1 MTSEEKKEKKG
12 VKKETFIQGILA
24 LMFSQVL
31 IKIFGLV
38 QTLYLTNRDG
48 FADKGNSIYMNGYHI
63 YALLL
68 AISSIGV
75 PNAIAKLV
83 AERLAI
89 GDNKGVQRI
98 FRIALATFAVIG
110 FAGTALLF
118 FGAKHIAFNVLYVP
132 EAEHTIRTLAPAIFF
147 VSISSVMRGYFN
159 GRQEMEATSKSQ
171 TFEQVFKTVLTVAL
185 VEFAVVATNKNT
197 VAMATFAT
205 IATSLATML
214 SFIYLVIFYKRARKH
229 ISIENEPGIESEKG
243 SVKEIVKK
251 ILAVSI
257 PISLSSIL
265 SSINKNIDSFTVVR
279 ILKPKLGETANKLYG
294 ILSGKVD
301 VLTSMPLAFN
311 IAFATA
317 LVPAISAARIK
328 KDTDTINNRISF
340 SLLVTLLIALPCTA
354 GMAIYAEGI
363 LKLLFPAASD
373 GTVLLAISALTIIF
387 TALAQTINGALQ
399 GLGKVKV
406 PAIALGCGVLVK
418 LITNIVLIPID
429 GIYANGAAIGSVLCH
444 IVSFSIVYI
453 TLRRTVKLEFKLHRL
468 IIRPIIA
475 TLIMS
480 AFSYGAYLLVS
491 NVSGIRIATLS
502 AIVIAVISY
511 AISIVLLK
519 IFSKDDILML
529 PKGNTIYNFLVKIKI
544 YE

>member
-1 MTSEEKKEKKG
+1 MTKVKEKKG
-12 VKKETFIQGILA
+12 IKKETFIQGILA

-48 FADKGNSIYMNGYHI
+48 FGDRGNSIYMNGYHI

-83 AERLAI
+83 SERLAI

-98 FRIALATFAVIG
+98 FKIALATFAVIG
-110 FAGTALLF
+110 FIGTIFLF
-118 FGAKHIAFNVLYVP
+118 FGAKYLANAVLCVP
-132 EAEHTIRTLAPAIFF
+132 EAEFTIKTLAPAIFF
-147 VSISSVMRGYFN
+147 VSVSSVMRGYFN

-171 TFEQVFKTVLTVAL
+171 TFEQIFKTILTVAL
-185 VEFAVVATNKNT
+185 VEAVVLMTNKDT
-197 VAMATFAT
+197 VMMATFAT

-214 SFIYLVIFYKRARKH
+214 SFIYLFRFYKKAAKN
-229 ISIENEPGIESEKG
+229 INTENELGVETEKG
-243 SVKEIVKK
+243 SVKSIVKK

-279 ILKPKLGETANKLYG
+279 LLKPKIGDAANSLYG

-301 VLTSMPLAFN
+301 TLTSMPLAFN

-328 KDTDTINNRISF
+328 KDNETINNRISF
-340 SLLVTLLIALPCTA
+340 SLLVTLLIGLPCTA
-354 GMAIYAEGI
+354 GMLVYAEGI
-363 LKLLFPAASD
+363 LKLLFPAASA
-373 GTVLLAISALTIIF
+373 GAILLAISSITIIF

-406 PAIALGCGVLVK
+406 PAIALGCGVFVK
-418 LITNIVLIPID
+418 FLANIILIPIE

-444 IVSFSIVYI
+444 IVSFSIVYY
-453 TLRRTVKLEFKLHRL
+453 TLRKTVKLEFKLHRL
-468 IIRPIIA
+468 IIRPLLATIIMTIVSYIVY
-475 TLIMS
+475 TLFIS
-480 AFSYGAYLLVS
+480 L
-491 NVSGIRIATLS
+491 SGIRIATIL
-502 AIVIAVISY
+502 AIITAVIVY
-511 AISIVLLK
+511 AISIIVLK
-519 IFSKDDILML
+519 IFSKEDILML
-529 PKGNTIYNFLVKIKI
+529 PKGEKIYNILRKMKI
-544 YE
+544 YA

>member
-1 MTSEEKKEKKG
+1 MTQVKEKKG
-12 VKKETFIQGILA
+12 IKKETFIQGILA

-48 FADKGNSIYMNGYHI
+48 FGDRGNSIYMNGYHI

-83 AERLAI
+83 SERLAI
-89 GDNKGVQRI
+89 GDNKGVHRI
-98 FRIALATFAVIG
+98 FKIAFATFAVIG
-110 FAGTALLF
+110 FIGTVFLF
-118 FGAKHIAFNVLYVP
+118 FGAKYLANVILCVP
-132 EAEHTIRTLAPAIFF
+132 EAEFTIRTLAPAIFF

-171 TFEQVFKTVLTVAL
+171 TFEQIFKTILTVAL
-185 VEFAVVATNKNT
+185 VEIVVLMTNKDT
-197 VAMATFAT
+197 VMMATFAT

-214 SFIYLVIFYKRARKH
+214 SFIYLFRFYKKAAKN
-229 ISIENEPGIESEKG
+229 ISTENEPGVETEKG
-243 SVKEIVKK
+243 SIKEIVKK

-279 ILKPKLGETANKLYG
+279 LLKLKIGDAANSLYG

-301 VLTSMPLAFN
+301 TLTSMPLAFN

-328 KDTDTINNRISF
+328 KDNETINNRISF
-340 SLLVTLLIALPCTA
+340 SLLVTLLIGLPCTA
-354 GMAIYAEGI
+354 GMLVYAEGI
-363 LKLLFPAASD
+363 LKLLFPAASS
-373 GTVLLAISALTIIF
+373 GTVLLAISSITIIF

-406 PAIALGCGVLVK
+406 PAIALGCGVFVK
-418 LITNIVLIPID
+418 FLANIFLIPIE

-444 IVSFSIVYI
+444 IVSFSIVYY
-453 TLRRTVKLEFKLHRL
+453 TLRKTVKLEFKLHRL
-468 IIRPIIA
+468 IIRPILA
-475 TLIMS
+475 TVIMTII
-480 AFSYGAYLLVS
+480 SYIIYILCVPI
-491 NVSGIRIATLS
+491 VGIRIATVF
-502 AIVIAVISY
+502 AIVVAVITY
-511 AISIVLLK
+511 AISIITLK
-519 IFSKDDILML
+519 IFSKEDILML
-529 PKGNTIYNFLVKIKI
+529 PKGEKIYSVLRKIKI
-544 YE
+544 YT